1 MYLILSYAAGSYVQA
16 PATMRV
22 DYMRVWQHP

>member
-1 MYLILSYAAGSYVQA
+1 LILSYMAGKPYQA
-16 PATMRV
+16 PATMKV